1 MMIEDFE
8 FYNGDLV
15 LRGNDISLVQG
26 SDAVVNAILNL
37 AANPQGSFVPDSN
50 YGSSMMYILAKID
63 INLGNRS
70 DIENVLRDSINLA
83 ITRYNSG
90 LFLLSDTEVHINEI
104 GDIDIIVKVNGV
116 DNSEDKFVCKINRTG
131 KAYKVERI
139 W

>member
-37 AANPQGSFVPDSN
+37 AANPQGSFVPDSS

-63 INLGNRS
+63 INLGDRA

>member
-1 MMIEDFE
+1 MIEDFE

-37 AANPQGSFVPDSN
+37 AANPQGSFVPDPN

-63 INLGNRS
+63 INLGNRA